1 MEKIYDLII
10 IGGGPAGITAGI
22 YAARKRLRT
31 LVLTKDFI
39 GQVGKTSQIDNYPGF
54 FGIFGLELIKK
65 FEEHLKKFEN
75 EVYSERSERV
85 NEVYNEALRR
95 AREIRERSELNFP
108 VVERV
113 IDILEGEEI
122 IKVEKKGENFL
133 VKTKQKK
140 EFLARA
146 IIIATGRDPRPLEVE
161 GEKEFIGKGVSYC
174 SICDAPFFKDKSA
187 AVIGG
192 GNSGFEAALDLTKY
206 AKRIFIFEKSDKII
220 ADEILQEQAS
230 EEKKIEIHLN
240 KEIKKIE
247 GRGKVQAIIY
257 DDLKTGKTF
266 QVPIHGVFIQIGSIP
281 ATSFIKELVE
291 FNEMDE
297 IKVNFETCE
306 TSMPGIFAAG
316 DVNEGKD
323 KQIVLAAG
331 EGARAALSAYEY
343 IRNAKWKFKD

>member
-65 FEEHLKKFEN
+65 FEEHLKKFE
-75 EVYSERSERV
+75 
-85 NEVYNEALRR
+85 
-95 AREIRERSELNFP
+95 
-108 VVERV
+108 

-122 IKVEKKGENFL
+122 IKVEKKGQNFL

-220 ADEILQEQAS
+220 ADEILQEQES

-281 ATSFIKELVE
+281 ATSFIKELVD

-297 IKVNFETCE
+297 IEVNFETCE

-331 EGARAALSAYEY
+331 EGARAALNVYEY

>member
-1 MEKIYDLII
+1 
-10 IGGGPAGITAGI
+10 
-22 YAARKRLRT
+22 
-31 LVLTKDFI
+31 
-39 GQVGKTSQIDNYPGF
+39 
-54 FGIFGLELIKK
+54 
-65 FEEHLKKFEN
+65 LKKFE
-75 EVYSERSERV
+75 
-85 NEVYNEALRR
+85 
-95 AREIRERSELNFP
+95 
-108 VVERV
+108 

-122 IKVEKKGENFL
+122 IKVEKKGQNFL

-297 IKVNFETCE
+297 IKINFETCE
-306 TSMPGIFAAG
+306 TSIPGIFAAG

-331 EGARAALSAYEY
+331 EGARAALNVYEY

>member
-65 FEEHLKKFEN
+65 FEEHLKKFE
-75 EVYSERSERV
+75 
-85 NEVYNEALRR
+85 
-95 AREIRERSELNFP
+95 
-108 VVERV
+108 

-122 IKVEKKGENFL
+122 IKVEKKGQNFL

-297 IKVNFETCE
+297 IKINFETCE

-331 EGARAALSAYEY
+331 EGARAALNAYEY

>member
-65 FEEHLKKFEN
+65 FEEHLKKFE
-75 EVYSERSERV
+75 
-85 NEVYNEALRR
+85 
-95 AREIRERSELNFP
+95 
-108 VVERV
+108 

-297 IKVNFETCE
+297 I
-306 TSMPGIFAAG
+306 
-316 DVNEGKD
+316 
-323 KQIVLAAG
+323 
-331 EGARAALSAYEY
+331 
-343 IRNAKWKFKD
+343 

>member
-65 FEEHLKKFEN
+65 FEEHLKKFE
-75 EVYSERSERV
+75 
-85 NEVYNEALRR
+85 
-95 AREIRERSELNFP
+95 
-108 VVERV
+108 

-122 IKVEKKGENFL
+122 IKVEKKGQNFL

-331 EGARAALSAYEY
+331 EGARAALNAYEY

>member
-65 FEEHLKKFEN
+65 FEEHLKKFE
-75 EVYSERSERV
+75 
-85 NEVYNEALRR
+85 
-95 AREIRERSELNFP
+95 
-108 VVERV
+108 

-297 IKVNFETCE
+297 IKINFETCE
-306 TSMPGIFAAG
+306 TSIPGIFAAG

-331 EGARAALSAYEY
+331 E
-343 IRNAKWKFKD
+343 